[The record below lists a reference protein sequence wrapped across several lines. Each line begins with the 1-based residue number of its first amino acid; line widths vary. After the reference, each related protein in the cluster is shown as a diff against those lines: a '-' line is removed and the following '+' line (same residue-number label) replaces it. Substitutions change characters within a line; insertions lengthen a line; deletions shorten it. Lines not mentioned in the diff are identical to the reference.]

1 METEKKQKR
10 KCSGEGSQAAH
21 QLGLQ
26 VLIWER
32 VRKRRRHGLKQAKR
46 YGPERCPQALRDNV
60 LTPGAEWAAP
70 GHGHLYVCLPYT
82 CVLAGPCLQV
92 LSSFKILVAC
102 SFQSNTMRSICPQ
115 GLESHVLPQALGAPA
130 QGGHLP
136 STSSVVDHISILRD
150 ILYLSPHH
158 T

>member
-1 METEKKQKR
+1 MGKVVRLHTSWGSRFWSGREWEKGDGMDWNKPK
-10 KCSGEGSQAAH
+10 GT
-21 QLGLQ
+21 
-26 VLIWER
+26 V
-32 VRKRRRHGLKQAKR
+32 
-46 YGPERCPQALRDNV
+46 LRDAHRHWEIMSWH
-60 LTPGAEWAAP
+60 PGGEWAAP